1 MKLDVCPPPPLAVA
15 HLELLR
21 DPLSPAT
28 LFSVPCVVPADEM
41 AAPRCPRQR
50 HSQGRQV
57 TVAST
62 LGKSV
67 SS

>member
-1 MKLDVCPPPPLAVA
+1 MKLGVCPPAPAPT
-15 HLELLR
+15 HLELWR
-21 DPLSPAT
+21 GPLSPAT
-28 LFSVPCVVPADEM
+28 LLSVPCVVPADEM
-41 AAPRCPRQR
+41 ATPRCPRQH

-57 TVAST
+57 TVPST